1 MRIIASFILAAA
13 LAFPMQAAAYD
24 NPMPFGAWVDAL
36 RKEAVSKGVSEA
48 LFQKAFNGLTPN
60 DRVIELDRAQPES
73 TKTFTQYIK
82 GSVTQSRIDQGRR
95 LMAQHRTLLNKIS
108 AQYGVQP
115 QMIVALWGTETSYG
129 GYTGN
134 MSIIRSLA
142 TLAYDGRRSDYF
154 RDELLKALQIVE
166 QGHISLND
174 FTGSWAGAMG
184 QCQFMPTSFFDYAVD
199 YNGDGRKDIWNTLP
213 DVFASIAN
221 YLSKSGWN
229 AQETWGRKVTLPK
242 DFDLSLADGKQ
253 WKPIADWQ
261 KLGVRNKD
269 GGNLPQASIQAAIT
283 LPGKPH
289 EQAYMV
295 YGNYDVILKWNRS
308 RYFATAVGTLADYIA
323 MPAPQ

>member
-1 MRIIASFILAAA
+1 MKITLVAAFILMAGAA
-13 LAFPMQAAAYD
+13 QANPVPFFKWVEDVKTEAKAA
-24 NPMPFGAWVDAL
+24 
-36 RKEAVSKGVSEA
+36 GVSDSVI
-48 LFQKAFNGLTPN
+48 QRAFDRLEPN
-60 DRVIELDRAQPES
+60 ERVIELDRQQPES

-82 GSVTQSRIDQGRR
+82 GSVTQQRIDQGRR
-95 LMAQHRTLLNKIS
+95 LLAEHRVLLDKIS

-154 RDELLKALQIVE
+154 RDELIKALRIVDE
-166 QGHISLND
+166 GHVKLDD

-184 QCQFMPTSFFDYAVD
+184 QCQFMPSSFFDYAVD
-199 YNGDGRKDIWNTLP
+199 YNGDGRKDIWNSLP

-221 YLSKSGWN
+221 YLSESGWDTS
-229 AQETWGRKVTLPK
+229 QTWGRKVKLPA
-242 DFDLSLADGKQ
+242 DFDMNLGDGKQ
-253 WKPIADWQ
+253 WKPISEWQ
-261 KLGVRNKD
+261 ALGVRNND
-269 GGNLPQASIQAAIT
+269 GGNLPANAMDAAIT

-295 YGNYDVILKWNRS
+295 YRNYDVILKWNRS

-323 MPAPQ
+323 MKPQ